1 MKNRPLSASVASN
14 VPAPALRDHAAHRGA
29 LAAILDYVDL
39 TKPRLNLLV
48 VVTSAGGFYLASS
61 GTRPLLTM
69 IAASI
74 GTALVAC
81 GAAVL
86 NQVLERD
93 TDALMERT
101 RMRPLPAGRV
111 AADDARIFGIALAGA
126 GLALLYSAANLLAV
140 LLALAT
146 ILIYLLIYT
155 PMKRRSP
162 LATFVGAVPGALP
175 ALIGWTAAA
184 GTASAGGWALFAIVF
199 LWQIP
204 HFMAIAWMFR
214 DDYRR
219 AGFPMLSVID
229 PTGSRAGREALV
241 WTAALLPVS
250 VSPSL
255 VGISGTAYAWVAGA
269 LGIAL
274 LALAI
279 RFASTRADA
288 SARALFFG
296 SITYLPLLW
305 AAMMLDR

>member
-1 MKNRPLSASVASN
+1 VKNRPLSASVASN
-14 VPAPALRDHAAHRGA
+14 VPTPALGDHAAHRGA
-29 LAAILDYVDL
+29 LAAVFDYIDL

-61 GTRPLLTM
+61 GTRPMLTM

-111 AADDARIFGIALAGA
+111 AADDATIFGIALAGA

-219 AGFPMLSVID
+219 AGFPMLSVVD
-229 PTGSRAGREALV
+229 PTGSRAGREAVV
-241 WTAALLPVS
+241 WAAALLPVS
-250 VSPSL
+250 VTPTL
-255 VGISGTAYAWVAGA
+255 VGISGTAYAWVAGV
-269 LGIAL
+269 LGMAL

-279 RFASTRADA
+279 RFASTRTDA
-288 SARALFFG
+288 SARVLFFG